1 MPTERSYGMD
11 HEHYD
16 WSPISKRGVLSW
28 PNNARVAL
36 CVIINLEHMEWQSP
50 EGSVTTRLAGGLG
63 DRPFPDY
70 PRMSHREYGHRIG
83 IFRVLDALDKHG
95 IKATI
100 AMDAL
105 TAENYP
111 YLVNHCLKRGC
122 EIIGHGISASRIISS
137 KMSESE
143 EQEYIQTSLD
153 ALKRATG
160 STPLGW
166 LGSEYGESTR
176 TPQLLAK
183 AGIRYVCDWT
193 NDEQPYPMKAP
204 DGEIFAL
211 PVMLE
216 LEDVYAIWTRRV
228 PIKRYGEL
236 IKEAFDTIYRDS
248 AQTGRVMVLN
258 LHPWLIGQ
266 PFRIA
271 HFDDALGDIMRRQ
284 GVWAE
289 TGSKIIDWYRSN
301 PPQA

>member
-28 PNNARVAL
+28 PDNARVAL

>member
-28 PNNARVAL
+28 PDNARVAL

-216 LEDVYAIWTRRV
+216 LEDVYALWTRRV

-271 HFDDALGDIMRRQ
+271 HFADALGDIMRRQ